1 MYKTFLWKT
10 ITLYLLKNVKQD
22 LNEWSDKAMFI
33 DEKIALQTL
42 VSI

>member
-10 ITLYLLKNVKQD
+10 IKLYFLKNVKQD
-22 LNEWSDKAMFI
+22 LNEWSDKAVFI
-33 DEKIALQTL
+33 DEKIVLQTL